1 MPTNDVWNE
10 PYGANSSCSASLQG
24 QERWQQIFL
33 YTIFV
38 VWNRFI
44 AIIITKK
51 TTDFQIPVLLVDAAA
66 KVSCCQE
73 PSKLGLAWMFSLF
86 NQEGQSATIGA
97 TLARAMPGVWK
108 LNLWYY

>member
-1 MPTNDVWNE
+1 MERGMPTNDVWNE

-86 NQEGQSATIGA
+86 NQEG
-97 TLARAMPGVWK
+97 
-108 LNLWYY
+108 